1 MASASTLGHIAFW
14 DLEKRQLGTVLHDAH
29 EGTVSGMKFLPSEP
43 LLVTNGPDNSLKVMI
58 LLQQDFFFFFFK
70 ATCWIISC
78 ISHVVFCLWEYIV
91 MCPFVRFGYLISQM
105 GVDGFCGHVRVTV
118 LLQLKYATMAQKG
131 KIF

>member
-14 DLEKRQLGTVLHDAH
+14 DLEKCQLGTVLHDAH

-58 LLQQDFFFFFFK
+58 LLQQDFLLFR
-70 ATCWIISC
+70 ATCWIIFC
-78 ISHVVFCLWEYIV
+78 IFVVLFCQWEFIV
-91 MCPFVRFGYLISQM
+91 LCPFVRFGYLISQM
-105 GVDGFCGHVRVTV
+105 GVDGFCGHAQVTV
-118 LLQLKYATMAQKG
+118 LLQLKYATMAQKE

>member
-58 LLQQDFFFFFFK
+58 LLQQDFFFFFLRPLVGSFP
-70 ATCWIISC
+70 
-78 ISHVVFCLWEYIV
+78 VYLMLY
-91 MCPFVRFGYLISQM
+91 FVYGNIL
-105 GVDGFCGHVRVTV
+105 
-118 LLQLKYATMAQKG
+118 
-131 KIF
+131 